1 MESPRTELFLYRY
14 AETAWRDA
22 IRPWL
27 EENRG
32 VLQRSYVV
40 VPTRGQAQALKQRCL
55 LEGVALLG
63 VEFLSPGLARKK
75 WVALGAGAALKPAL
89 GRELLMLGLGVIV
102 ERRLKAMTVDAPERG
117 LVRSLQSDLERALDD
132 FDELLKAGF
141 GPEDFELAT
150 LREIFAELVGW
161 VDGLGYDF
169 APRQA
174 NAAAVAMQAAD
185 ARAIGG
191 RVLVHGFGP
200 EMRGEFFNVAT
211 FARGFSDVTVIVPE
225 PEFQGRKQAVAVDWA
240 ELWEKFLGVV
250 PEPLVEE
257 DAVESCEHAVAGW
270 IGGEAVVAAEERH
283 ADAARVIVGLTR
295 GDEMRLV
302 AEEIVASLRGGAAGV
317 GVIFPKADAAH
328 FQLARLLAERGVAFV
343 DQLGLSSPPPVEV
356 KLARALLEFYE
367 KGARLEELLTLW
379 PLLKAVGRTELSLG
393 EVRDVCERLF
403 EEKQNHALGVYRENL
418 DAGAVKRP
426 AWAEVG
432 KVATLLLP
440 AWPSELTLAEALKR
454 FSEVWAKLEQPKE
467 LLEGWGTLEAF
478 AEKETRVLP
487 GKVVFAAMKGFLPE
501 KSPAAGGAGR
511 NGFARV
517 ILTTRRRAE
526 GLPWSHLIFV
536 EANAGVWP
544 ERSEASCWLT
554 DERRAELNKRA
565 RKGLGLFTSDE
576 RAHFEKQGV
585 AALVRDTTE
594 RVVFSAALFDEQ
606 NAELK
611 LAPNNCVERL
621 LWAEALSGAKESG
634 EKPGLEELFE
644 RCARATVAK
653 TAGDPVETRWWLEIQ
668 RGRRD
673 ATRAFDEY
681 FFSVDPVSGRP
692 EKLAARLIERG
703 IGDPAELWFAGVLGV
718 KRVEWKPFVRARSK
732 ALGQLAHRVLAA
744 VLRTPAVERVFGEM
758 PTIDEA
764 KAKLAA
770 EMARL
775 KAQRPADR
783 YWESF
788 HAELEAMCEILLE
801 KVVALE
807 AGKFVATEVNL
818 PKGATIPVGADGA
831 RVTVY
836 GRVDL
841 VRIDRTDW
849 VNARV
854 DVVDFKTGKDD
865 KLSAAKMGRDGS
877 SLQLGIYLEAMRSV
891 GAPHGRVHLLKPDA
905 GDGGSLGMEELP
917 EALACLAQLGR
928 HLETG
933 IYGALTEDFSEYSL
947 FGCPWPLASAQV
959 PEKIL
964 KEKFAV
970 TFGVSAENAEGGDE

>member
-1 MESPRTELFLYRY
+1 MEQPRTEFYLYRH
-14 AETAWRDA
+14 ADTAWRDA

-27 EENRG
+27 EQNRG

-75 WVALGAGAALKPAL
+75 WVALGAGAEIKQAL
-89 GRELLMLGLGVIV
+89 GRELLMLGLEEIV
-102 ERRLKAMTVDAPERG
+102 ERRLRALAVDAPERG

-141 GPEDFELAT
+141 GPAEFELEV
-150 LREIFAELVGW
+150 LREIFTELVTW
-161 VDGLGYDF
+161 VESLGHEF
-169 APRQA
+169 APRQVT
-174 NAAAVAMQAAD
+174 AAAVAMQADD
-185 ARAIGG
+185 ARKIGG

-211 FARGFSDVTVIVPE
+211 FARGFSDVSVIVPE
-225 PEFQGRKQAVAVDWA
+225 PEFEGHKQAAGVDWA
-240 ELWEKFLGVV
+240 ELWGDFLGVP
-250 PEPLVEE
+250 PEALIEE
-257 DAVESCEHAVAGW
+257 APVKSCEHAVAGW
-270 IGGEAVVAAEERH
+270 LGGDVVVAAEKHRVE
-283 ADAARVIVGLTR
+283 AARVIVGLTR

-302 AEEIVASLRGGAAGV
+302 AEEIVERLRAGADGI
-317 GVIFPKADAAH
+317 GVIFPRADAAH
-328 FQLARLLAERGVAFV
+328 FQLATLLQERGVAFA

-393 EVRDVCERLF
+393 DVRDVCERLF
-403 EEKQNHALGVYRENL
+403 DEKQNHSLDVYQENL
-418 DAGAVKRP
+418 AASERDAWR
-426 AWAEVG
+426 EVG
-432 KVATLLLP
+432 KVAALLLP
-440 AWPSELTLAEALKR
+440 AWPAELTLAEALKR
-454 FSEVWAKLEQPKE
+454 FADVWAKLGQPEE
-467 LLEGWGTLEAF
+467 LLEGWGTLKAF
-478 AEKETRVLP
+478 AGKETRALP
-487 GKVVFAAMKGFLPE
+487 GKVVFSALKGFLPE
-501 KSPAAGGAGR
+501 KSPAAGGVGR

-517 ILTTRRRAE
+517 VLTTRRRAE

-544 ERSEASCWLT
+544 ERIEASCWLT

-565 RKGLGLFTSDE
+565 KKGLGLFTSDE

-594 RVVFSAALFDEQ
+594 CVVFSAALFDEQ

-611 LAPNNCVERL
+611 LAPNSCVERL
-621 LWAEALSGAKESG
+621 LWAEALASG
-634 EKPGLEELFE
+634 EKAGLEELFE
-644 RCARATVAK
+644 RRARTTVAK
-653 TAGDPVETRWWLEIQ
+653 QAVEPEETRRWLGIQ

-681 FFSVDPVSGRP
+681 FFSVDPVHGRP

-718 KRVEWKPFVRARSK
+718 RRVEWKPFVRARSK
-732 ALGQLAHRVLAA
+732 ALGQLAHRVLAK
-744 VLRTPAVERVFGEM
+744 VLATPRVERVFGEM
-758 PTIDEA
+758 PSLDEA
-764 KAKLAA
+764 RVKLAA
-770 EMARL
+770 EIARL
-775 KAQRPADR
+775 KAERPADR

-788 HAELEAMCEILLE
+788 HAELEAICEILLE
-801 KVVALE
+801 KVIALD
-807 AGKFVATEVNL
+807 AGKFVVTEADL
-818 PKGATIPVGADGA
+818 PKGVTVPVGNGGE
-831 RVTVY
+831 RFPVY

-841 VRIDRTDW
+841 LRIDRTDW

-877 SLQLGIYLEAMRSV
+877 SLQLGIYLEAMRSA

-917 EALACLAQLGR
+917 EALACLVQLGR

-933 IYGALTEDFSEYSL
+933 VYGALTADYSEYSM
-947 FGCPWPLASAQV
+947 FGCPWPLASAPV
-959 PEKIL
+959 PAKIL

-970 TFGVSAENAEGGDE
+970 TFGVTAENAEGGDE